1 MEGVILD
8 TEEGRTLVDLMRAE
22 ENLYSYYVAQMTPVK
37 SIVWSFRAADE
48 SSYHVVEAEQE
59 PQWFEAGDMALVV
72 RFLCGQAY
80 YGCFST
86 NTQDLPMNQAET
98 QGRKIL
104 MNGQIVI
111 LRNGVRYTILG
122 TKLD

>member
-1 MEGVILD
+1 MFGQREPGVVLAD
-8 TEEGRTLVDLMRAE
+8 GRVVDGNRRFTCLRRIQRE
-22 ENLYSYYVAQMTPVK
+22 T
-37 SIVWSFRAADE
+37 R
-48 SSYHVVEAEQE
+48 E

-72 RFLCGQAY
+72 RFLCGQTY
-80 YGCFST
+80 YGGFST
-86 NTQDLPMNQAET
+86 RTQDLPMTETET